1 MGKSGLS
8 IDAITHGVSSE
19 GVEALLREIRLEMID
34 TAKNNLANTQD
45 FQAAVDA
52 GWEGPDKG
60 VFLKNCEKMVNEI
73 SDALQGYYDQI
84 EAEFNVI
91 ISHWEEFQA
100 SNVSAQ

>member
-1 MGKSGLS
+1 
-8 IDAITHGVSSE
+8 
-19 GVEALLREIRLEMID
+19 
-34 TAKNNLANTQD
+34 
-45 FQAAVDA
+45 
-52 GWEGPDKG
+52 
-60 VFLKNCEKMVNEI
+60 MVNEI